1 MEKVTFIVEQICGS
15 FKDVKY
21 KVVLEREC
29 VIPLSEIG
37 NMMFSLHRL
46 FDSMRHRVIVKID
59 NQFDVTD
66 I

>member
-1 MEKVTFIVEQICGS
+1 MDKVTFIVEQICGS
-15 FKDVKY
+15 LNDFKY
-21 KVVLEREC
+21 KVVFEREC
-29 VIPLSEIG
+29 EIPLDQIG